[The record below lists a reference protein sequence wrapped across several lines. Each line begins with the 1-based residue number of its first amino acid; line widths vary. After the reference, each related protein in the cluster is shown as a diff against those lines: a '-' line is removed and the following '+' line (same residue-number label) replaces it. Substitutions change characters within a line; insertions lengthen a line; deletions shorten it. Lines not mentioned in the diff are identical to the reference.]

1 MAAMI
6 CYYTLDEN
14 ATEKQIKNH
23 LEQDR
28 TKQLYLLDR
37 EHDCE
42 PVMEFTGNTVEF
54 AMKPNSVVQLVAK
67 IL

>member
-1 MAAMI
+1 MATMI

-14 ATEKQIKNH
+14 SAEKQIKIH
-23 LEQDR
+23 LEQDS
-28 TKQLYLLDR
+28 TMQLYLLDR
-37 EHDCE
+37 DHDCE
-42 PVMEFTGNTVEF
+42 PVMEFTGNTAEF